1 MSEKKRS
8 KERWVDDGHTIVNMN
23 VDGMPGYHAAPSP
36 TNIASKQ
43 ETARAQEHLS
53 PREERMVLLAGM
65 KWAFLFSLG
74 IVAILVLFIL
84 FCTKIWL
91 A

>member
-1 MSEKKRS
+1 MSEKKRR

-23 VDGMPGYHAAPSP
+23 VEGMPGYRSAPP
-36 TNIASKQ
+36 AGKQ
-43 ETARAQEHLS
+43 EPSRAQERLS
-53 PREERMVLLAGM
+53 PREERMVLLAGI
-65 KWAFLFSLG
+65 KWALLFSLG